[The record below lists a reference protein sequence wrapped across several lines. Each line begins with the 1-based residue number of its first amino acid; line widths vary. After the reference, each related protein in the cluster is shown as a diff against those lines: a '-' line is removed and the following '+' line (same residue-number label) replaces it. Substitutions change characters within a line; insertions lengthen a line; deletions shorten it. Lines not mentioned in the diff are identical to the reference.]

1 MPKDPKRY
9 PRLSCPNH
17 FWGGSNRQIKL
28 EFFMNNSY
36 HDHFRG
42 IGIAGMLFF
51 LNQFTGI
58 SSLVVYMTSIFKVPF
73 TAVYYWDEHVLEFRF
88 LVKQLILGIISGIWF
103 DPEPSVGPCYNRWR
117 TLLVPVIFF
126 SSDDQELWEWRQLVV
141 LRLPSERATASTSTA
156 GDIF

>member
-1 MPKDPKRY
+1 
-9 PRLSCPNH
+9 
-17 FWGGSNRQIKL
+17 
-28 EFFMNNSY
+28 MNDSY

-58 SSLVVYMTSIFKVPF
+58 SSLVVYMTSIFKVPI
-73 TAVYYWDEHVLEFRF
+73 TAVYYFDEQTLHVLEFRF

-126 SSDDQELWEWRQLVV
+126 PDDQEL
-141 LRLPSERATASTSTA
+141 
-156 GDIF
+156 